1 MKSPSVAPMVRI
13 TRDPERDVDRRPLSM
28 ALLRRMWGLLGSQSK
43 RRNVLLVLVVIR
55 AIQLPMFAWGIGA
68 VINGPIANHGSIGT
82 IVGASVGI
90 LALAAWTQWT
100 LVHRQRLALELGEKV
115 VYELRRQVFNKLQE
129 MPIAH
134 FSKTKT
140 GRIISRI
147 TSDCEAVR
155 VGVQDVLFVS
165 LVQVGQML
173 GAGLLMA
180 WYDLPLFG
188 CVLAMAPVV
197 VLIVTMMR
205 HRLWRAYRE
214 VQDSFARVTAT
225 IAESVAIIRVTQA
238 MAREDLNAQS
248 FNELTADHAHYN
260 MNISRISGMMMP
272 MLEWTGQISMALIIL
287 VGGYRA
293 LVAEDP
299 MPVGDLIQFWFLAG
313 LFFSP
318 IQILGGQYDAALSAM
333 AGAERVFGVLDSSP
347 QWTDIENPID
357 FSPSSNGPIEICGVT
372 FGYEPD
378 RPVLHQI
385 DLTIEPGT
393 MVALVGQT
401 GSGKSS
407 LANLIARFYLP
418 DSGEIRIDGV
428 RLRDM
433 SAASVARHIAV
444 VHQQNFLFTGTV
456 RENMIAGRDGVDDD
470 QIWNAFDR
478 LGCRSILEELS
489 NGLDTQVGSKGGRLS
504 LGQKQLLCFARA
516 LIGDPKVIILDEA
529 TSAVDT
535 ITELKIQRAMNR
547 LLQGRTA
554 IVIAH
559 RLSTIRI
566 AEKIVVLSEGR
577 IVELGTHDELVGSG
591 GHYAELERRFTMVKP
606 NHSQ

>member
-13 TRDPERDVDRRPLSM
+13 TRDPGRDVDRRPLST
-28 ALLRRMWGLLGSQSK
+28 ALLRRMWGLLGSQSE
-43 RRNVLLVLVVIR
+43 RRNWLLVLVVIR
-55 AIQLPMFAWGIGA
+55 AIQLPLFAWAIGA
-68 VINGPIANHGSIGT
+68 VINGPIANHRSFGT
-82 IVGASVGI
+82 ILWAAIGI
-90 LALAAWTQWT
+90 LVLAAWTQWT
-100 LVHRQRLALELGEKV
+100 LVYRQRLALELGERV

-129 MPIAH
+129 MPISH

-165 LVQVGQML
+165 LVQVGQMF

-180 WYDLPLFG
+180 WYDLALFG
-188 CVLAMAPVV
+188 CVLVMAPIVA
-197 VLIVTMMR
+197 LIVKVMR
-205 HRLWRAYRE
+205 HRLWLAYRE

-248 FNELTADHAHYN
+248 FNELNADHAHYN
-260 MNISRISGMMMP
+260 MNISRISGIMMP

-293 LVAEDP
+293 ILDNNP

-333 AGAERVFGVLDSSP
+333 AGAERVFGVLDSQP
-347 QWTDIENPID
+347 QWSDIENPID
-357 FSPSSNGPIEICGVT
+357 FSPSSKVT

-401 GSGKSS
+401 GSGKST

-418 DSGEIRIDGV
+418 QSGEIRIDGV
-428 RLRDM
+428 HLRDM

-456 RENMIAGRDGVDDD
+456 RENMIAGRDGIGDD

-489 NGLDTQVGSKGGRLS
+489 DGLDTQVGSKGGRLS

-559 RLSTIRI
+559 RLSTIRM

-577 IVELGTHDELVGSG
+577 IVEMGTHDDLVRLG
-591 GHYAELERRFTMVKP
+591 GHYAELERRFTMSKP
-606 NHSQ
+606 TN